1 MRRISAL
8 VVTLMLLL
16 STSTALA
23 DITQEGPPVQL
34 YYQQTVS
41 IDAQLSISSSGTATC
56 SGEIEPRASTSI
68 VSITV
73 ALKQKKNGV
82 WTTIASWA
90 GGSYASG
97 AKKVTAGYAYKVVVS
112 GVVKD
117 SGGTVLERPTKET
130 KEKRY

>member
-16 STSTALA
+16 SGSSVLA
-23 DITQEGPPVQL
+23 DTAPEGPPVQL
-34 YYQQTVS
+34 YYLHTVS

-73 ALKQKKNGV
+73 ALKQKKNSA
-82 WTTIASWA
+82 WTTIASWM
-90 GGSYASG
+90 GDSYASG

-117 SGGTVLERPTKET
+117 SSGTVLERPTQET